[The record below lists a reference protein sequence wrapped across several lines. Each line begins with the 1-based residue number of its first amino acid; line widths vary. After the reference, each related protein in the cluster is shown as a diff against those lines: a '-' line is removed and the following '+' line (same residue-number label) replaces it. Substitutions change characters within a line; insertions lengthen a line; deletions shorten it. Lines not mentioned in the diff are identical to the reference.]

1 MLKEKI
7 LQSDVLK
14 PEEVMGYSDEE
25 LKEVLSTLT
34 IPQFYLDF
42 MRLLGKTKY
51 FANNFRTPDA
61 LPGDLVHD
69 HSGDH
74 ELI

>member
-61 LPGDLVHD
+61 LPGDLV
-69 HSGDH
+69 
-74 ELI
+74 